1 MIDNIRHS
9 ILNNYLSVIFE
20 VNTML
25 DSLMVSFLNWLDYV
39 KEHCFILFDLLD
51 KVMIFFPTICVLLS
65 MLCLFKKQKN
75 KEKNIFKSVNI
86 LLPSNLENRK
96 YFIVMIEFRLLPVFY
111 SGLRHID
118 DPTCSGKEYKL
129 IASSVVLWLFCIC

>member
-1 MIDNIRHS
+1 
-9 ILNNYLSVIFE
+9 
-20 VNTML
+20 ML

-96 YFIVMIEFRLLPVFY
+96 YFIVMIEFRLL
-111 SGLRHID
+111 
-118 DPTCSGKEYKL
+118 TC
-129 IASSVVLWLFCIC
+129 ILFRSETHR

>member
-1 MIDNIRHS
+1 M
-9 ILNNYLSVIFE
+9 SVIFE

-39 KEHCFILFDLLD
+39 KEHCFILLFDLLD
-51 KVMIFFPTICVLLS
+51 KVMIFSTLCVLLS
-65 MLCLFKKQKN
+65 MFCLFKKEK
-75 KEKNIFKSVNI
+75 KWGKNIFKSVNI
-86 LLPSNLENRK
+86 LLPSNLENGK

-111 SGLRHID
+111 SGLRHIN

>member
-1 MIDNIRHS
+1 MNISRLCKACCQIAFLKS
-9 ILNNYLSVIFE
+9 VGAVLSPTPSAALSNVTVLILNSAAGG
-20 VNTML
+20 
-25 DSLMVSFLNWLDYV
+25 
-39 KEHCFILFDLLD
+39 
-51 KVMIFFPTICVLLS
+51 
-65 MLCLFKKQKN
+65 
-75 KEKNIFKSVNI
+75 
-86 LLPSNLENRK
+86 RK